1 MRLFKYLHPDRVD
14 VLTGKRIAFSPPK
27 NLNDPFEMKPPMS
40 YAGFMGMS
48 SLEDA
53 DIDAIFQRSLEEYF
67 TAEQIHMMDPSTA
80 RAFRSQIKESTA
92 AYIEARLDQMSDGL
106 YEATNRHIGMLCLSE
121 RQDDILMWA
130 HYTNSHEGYVI
141 EFDPDHAF
149 FNCKVSDIDEL
160 RHLRRVHYSDQRP
173 DLSVESATKMR
184 AFLTKSSH
192 WSYEAEW
199 RILGA
204 LKDASEVVSLRDR
217 NIHLFSFP
225 SEAVKSVTIGCRA
238 SVATAEAIL
247 NALAADGHFSTI
259 PVFQAVPDKTA
270 FKLNIVEISRPDD
283 FVPQFAS

>member
-1 MRLFKYLHPDRVD
+1 MRMFKYLHSDRVD
-14 VLTGKRIAFSPPK
+14 VLTGKRICFSPPK

-40 YAGFMGMS
+40 YEGFMGMTA
-48 SLEDA
+48 LDDA
-53 DIDAIFQRSLEEYF
+53 GIDQILKKTVEEHF
-67 TAEQIHMMDPSTA
+67 TADQIRMLGPSYLE
-80 RAFRSQIKESTA
+80 AFRSQLKTSTA
-92 AYIEARLDQMSDGL
+92 SLIKNRVEQIAEGL

-130 HYTNSHEGYVI
+130 HYTNSHEGYVV

-173 DLSVESATKMR
+173 DLSVESATDMR

-204 LKDASEVVSLRDR
+204 LKDASEVISLPDR
-217 NIHLFSFP
+217 NIHLFGFP

-238 SVATAEAIL
+238 SVATSEAIL
-247 NALAADGHFSTI
+247 SALAADDYFNTV

-270 FKLNIVEISRPDD
+270 FKLNIVEISRADD